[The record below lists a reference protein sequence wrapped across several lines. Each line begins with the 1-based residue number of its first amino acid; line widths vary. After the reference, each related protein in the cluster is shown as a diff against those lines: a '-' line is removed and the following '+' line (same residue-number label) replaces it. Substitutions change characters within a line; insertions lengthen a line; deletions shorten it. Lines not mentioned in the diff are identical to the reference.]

1 MAACPGQ
8 SMPGPTNV
16 PADKADSPPTNAD
29 GTPPSVG
36 VVLAA
41 GMGSRIASLGAPAK
55 PLVRLGRHT
64 LAYHVL
70 QTISEGAGIK
80 SFVVVL
86 GHGSDLVGKHFAEVG
101 NALGLSVDF
110 VIARDWRRGNGA
122 SCLSA
127 QAVVGERRFILSM
140 TDHLF
145 DAGLVRALTAAGAPN
160 AGLCLAVDFDKD
172 AVFDLE
178 DVTRVKTDGHGAITA
193 IGKMMEPW
201 DGSDTG
207 LFLCTNGLF
216 DALESAAADGE
227 HGLSD
232 GVRRLAAR
240 GLALTADV
248 TGHWWMDV
256 DTPTALAA
264 AERHRQKSARRPG

>member
-1 MAACPGQ
+1 MATFDAK
-8 SMPGPTNV
+8 GPTSGR
-16 PADKADSPPTNAD
+16 PARGRPTA
-29 GTPPSVG
+29 GLI
-36 VVLAA
+36 LAA

-70 QTISEGAGIK
+70 DTIAQGAGVDR
-80 SFVVVL
+80 FVVVL
-86 GHGSDLVGKHFAEVG
+86 GHASDLVGRHFAEMG
-101 NALGLSVDF
+101 RQLGVTVDF
-110 VIARDWRRGNGA
+110 VIARDWRLGNGA

-127 QAVVGERRFILSM
+127 RGSIGEQTFLLSM

-145 DAGLVRALTAAGAPN
+145 DASLVRALADTPVPDG
-160 AGLCLAVDFDKD
+160 GLRLAVDFDKD
-172 AVFDLE
+172 GVFDLE
-178 DVTRVKTDGHGAITA
+178 DVTRVRTDGDGAIVE

-207 LFLCTNGLF
+207 LFVCTPGLF
-216 DALESAAADGE
+216 DALAQAGEAGE

-232 GVRRLAAR
+232 GVRRLA
-240 GLALTADV
+240 GQGIALTADV

-264 AERHRQKSARRPG
+264 AERHRQATAAVRPKP

>member
-1 MAACPGQ
+1 MPASRTEGDRPAAEEEDRA
-8 SMPGPTNV
+8 T
-16 PADKADSPPTNAD
+16 
-29 GTPPSVG
+29 VG
-36 VVLAA
+36 VILAA

-70 QTISEGAGIK
+70 QTIAEGAGIDR
-80 SFVVVL
+80 FIVVL
-86 GHGSDLVGKHFAEVG
+86 GHGSDLVGRHFAEVG
-101 NALGLSVDF
+101 RTLGVAVDF
-110 VIARDWRRGNGA
+110 VIAKDWRLGNGA

-127 QAVVGERRFILSM
+127 RSSVGDQRFLLSM

-145 DAGLVRALTAAGAPN
+145 DPALVRDLATAPVPDG
-160 AGLCLAVDFDKD
+160 GLCLAVDFDKD
-172 AVFDLE
+172 GVFDLE
-178 DVTRVKTDGHGAITA
+178 DVTRVKTDAQRRIAA

-207 LFLCTNGLF
+207 LFLCTAGLF
-216 DALESAAADGE
+216 DALAAAGAAGE

-232 GVRRLAAR
+232 GVRRLAAQ
-240 GLALTADV
+240 GLAHTADV
-248 TGHWWMDV
+248 TGRWWMDV

-264 AERHRQKSARRPG
+264 AERHRQLSTKS

>member
-1 MAACPGQ
+1 
-8 SMPGPTNV
+8 MPVPPSA
-16 PADKADSPPTNAD
+16 PADRAPGERSGTGGAGRPT
-29 GTPPSVG
+29 VG
-36 VVLAA
+36 LILAA

-70 QTISEGAGIK
+70 DTIADGAGIDH
-80 SFVVVL
+80 FVVVL
-86 GHGSDLVGKHFAEVG
+86 GHASDLVGRHFAEMGREVG
-101 NALGLSVDF
+101 VSVDF
-110 VIARDWRRGNGA
+110 VIARDWRQGNGA

-127 QAVVGERRFILSM
+127 RTSIGGQTVMLSM
-140 TDHLF
+140 TDPLF
-145 DAGLVRALTAAGAPN
+145 DAALVRALAAEPVPQG
-160 AGLCLAVDFDKD
+160 GLCLAVDFDKEG
-172 AVFDLE
+172 VFDLE
-178 DVTRVKTDGHGAITA
+178 DVTRVKTDGAGGITA

-207 LFLCTNGLF
+207 LFLCTPGLF
-216 DALESAAADGE
+216 DTLDAAAADGE

-240 GLALTADV
+240 GLARTADV

-264 AERHRQKSARRPG
+264 AERHRQATAPGAPKR

>member
-1 MAACPGQ
+1 MSAGKDDRRRP
-8 SMPGPTNV
+8 
-16 PADKADSPPTNAD
+16 DDD
-29 GTPPSVG
+29 GGDATVG
-36 VVLAA
+36 VILAA

-70 QTISEGAGIK
+70 QTIAQGAAIDR
-80 SFVVVL
+80 FIVVL
-86 GHGSDLVGKHFAEVG
+86 GHASDLVGRHFAEIG
-101 NALGLSVDF
+101 GALGVAVDF

-127 QAVVGERRFILSM
+127 RASVADRRFVLSM

-145 DAGLVRALTAAGAPN
+145 DVALVRELAAASVPDG
-160 AGLCLAVDFDKD
+160 GLCLAVDFDKHG
-172 AVFDLE
+172 VFDAE
-178 DVTRVKTDGHGAITA
+178 DVTRVKTDGGRAITG
-193 IGKMMEPW
+193 IGKMMDPW

-207 LFLCTNGLF
+207 LFLCTPGVF
-216 DALESAAADGE
+216 EALAEAEAAGE

-232 GVRRLAAR
+232 GVRRLAAQ
-240 GLALTADV
+240 GLAHAVDV
-248 TGHWWMDV
+248 TGRWWMDV

-264 AERHRQKSARRPG
+264 AERYRQRNAKD